1 MMKQEQPAGMEGE
14 MKAGVLEQ
22 LEVEQARAV
31 LAKHGHSHLFAAG
44 VAAGVVAER
53 ERAEAEAGTGAIET
67 GKVSSSSPHA
77 RRSKT
82 SSERLLLFGPEEGS
96 DNASDEAS
104 DDDDDN
110 KDEQDQGQ
118 GQPAGKEKTKRKR
131 ELKHQDKQVKSEVN
145 KQWET
150 QSLGGGSNIS
160 RSTNGRFEA
169 KYKAGDRTTSGV
181 IIKEITES
189 QWCLIDRDK
198 KGNIVYR
205 CLNCTKAPKVMKSD
219 RKKHSCKGV

>member
-1 MMKQEQPAGMEGE
+1 

-53 ERAEAEAGTGAIET
+53 ERAEAEAEATAGTGAIET

-104 DDDDDN
+104 DDDDDD

-118 GQPAGKEKTKRKR
+118 GQPAGKKKKKR
-131 ELKHQDKQVKSEVN
+131 EQKQDDKESVKS
-145 KQWET
+145 
-150 QSLGGGSNIS
+150 GGSKWSIY
-160 RSTNGRFEA
+160 RSKKTGS
-169 KYKAGDRTTSGV
+169 YP
-181 IIKEITES
+181 
-189 QWCLIDRDK
+189 CLVGNCNKVFDTAQKRCEHKNHIHNNPEGK
-198 KGNIVYR
+198 K
-205 CLNCTKAPKVMKSD
+205 
-219 RKKHSCKGV
+219 KKK